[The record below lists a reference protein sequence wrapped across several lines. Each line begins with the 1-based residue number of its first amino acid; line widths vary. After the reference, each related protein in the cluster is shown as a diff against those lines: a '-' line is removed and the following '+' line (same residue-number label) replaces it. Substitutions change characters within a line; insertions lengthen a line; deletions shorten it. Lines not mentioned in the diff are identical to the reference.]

1 MTTNN
6 LINILKDH
14 NIKVLACNAD
24 SIKVI
29 GVYSKDGIAF
39 EQEEVLEAQYTVI
52 MAWLGY

>member
-1 MTTNN
+1 MSINT

-29 GVYSKDGIAF
+29 GVYSKDGKTF
-39 EQEEVLEAQYTVI
+39 MQEEVLEAQYTVI